1 MNAPPRPLEPVTD
14 PVNVALGAA
23 IRKVMDE
30 RDVSVNA
37 LHLATGL
44 SRQTITRSLEGT
56 RTLDFRQ
63 FDKIATALGGI
74 HQDIIQRYK
83 GEAA

>member
-1 MNAPPRPLEPVTD
+1 MNAPPRPLDPVTD
-14 PVNVALGAA
+14 PANVALGAA
-23 IRKVMDE
+23 IRKVMEE
-30 RDVSVNA
+30 REVSVNA

-44 SRQTITRSLEGT
+44 SRQTITRSLDGT

-74 HQDIIQRYK
+74 HKDIITRYT
-83 GEAA
+83 ELAA

>member
-1 MNAPPRPLEPVTD
+1 MNAPPRPLEPVPD
-14 PVNVALGAA
+14 PANARLGAV
-23 IRKVMDE
+23 IRQVME
-30 RDVSVNA
+30 QREVSVNA

-74 HQDIIQRYK
+74 HQDIIQAYT
-83 GEAA
+83 EQAA

>member
-1 MNAPPRPLEPVTD
+1 MNAPPRSLEAVPD
-14 PVNVALGAA
+14 PASAKLGAV
-23 IRKVMDE
+23 IRQVMDE
-30 RDVSVNA
+30 REVSVNA
-37 LHLATGL
+37 LHLATGI

-74 HQDIIQRYK
+74 HQDIIQRYA
-83 GEAA
+83 EAA

>member
-1 MNAPPRPLEPVTD
+1 M
-14 PVNVALGAA
+14 
-23 IRKVMDE
+23 IRQVME
-30 RDVSVNA
+30 QREVSVNA

-74 HQDIIQRYK
+74 HQDIIQAYAER
-83 GEAA
+83 AA